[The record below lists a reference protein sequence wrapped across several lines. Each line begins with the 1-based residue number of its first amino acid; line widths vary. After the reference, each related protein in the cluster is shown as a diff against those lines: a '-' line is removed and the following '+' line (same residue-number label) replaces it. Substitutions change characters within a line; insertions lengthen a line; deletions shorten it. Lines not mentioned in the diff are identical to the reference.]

1 MSLNMNMH
9 WCNHAFEY
17 GCYGDPTM
25 WGHAWLN
32 DLNIWRVMNLRNMM
46 WLLDDEP
53 VDDNACCHELDDMD
67 VWDDVCHVM
76 YPRLRYHVERERDR
90 ESMHD

>member
-1 MSLNMNMH
+1 
-9 WCNHAFEY
+9 
-17 GCYGDPTM
+17 
-25 WGHAWLN
+25 
-32 DLNIWRVMNLRNMM
+32 M

-53 VDDNACCHELDDMD
+53 VDDNACCHEWDDMD